1 MIISTEICA
10 STIRDVAVAMEAG
23 VDRVELCSVWKAG
36 GITPGIVVVQSAVAM
51 GMEVRTLI
59 RPREGTFVHSRSELV
74 WSTEEAKLMMDCGA
88 ERVVV
93 GGLTEEGRL
102 DEKYLEAMCKAVGPE
117 HLVWHRAI
125 DMSEDALSDVTLLLN
140 AGVNAVLSSGG
151 AARAVEGVD
160 RIKRMVDLG
169 MEVVAGGGVRPKD
182 VMALAEAGVEA
193 VHASC
198 RVTTEAQTSPLFDD
212 AVHPV
217 DPDKAMAFVDAAQD
231 VGHED

>member
-1 MIISTEICA
+1 MTISTEICA

-23 VDRVELCSVWKAG
+23 VDRVELCSLWKAG

-51 GMEVRTLI
+51 GMKVRTLI

-102 DEKYLEAMCKAVGPE
+102 DERYLEAMCTAVGPE

-160 RIKRMVDLG
+160 RIKRMADLG

-217 DPDKAMAFVDAAQD
+217 NPDKAMAFVDAAQH

>member
-51 GMEVRTLI
+51 GMEVRALI

-102 DEKYLEAMCKAVGPE
+102 DERYLEAMCKAVGPE

-160 RIKRMVDLG
+160 RIKRMADLG

-182 VMALAEAGVEA
+182 VMTLAEAGVEA

-198 RVTTEAQTSPLFDD
+198 RVTIEAQTSPLFDD

-217 DPDKAMAFVDAAQD
+217 DPDKAMALVDAAQH